1 MSLLN
6 GGISAIFGAALSGL
20 YLDGTLHR
28 SGTNPV
34 YDQSGNIVGYSG
46 DGDLTIKVQR
56 DACSWS
62 MKQSPGYV
70 DGDVMLIVLA
80 HGLAEAITTDMEISD
95 GAGKRWMVQ
104 SADLDAASSHWI
116 CRGRLAAVPD
126 GGDPDES
133 AS

>member
-1 MSLLN
+1 MGFLD

-28 SGTNPV
+28 DGTNPV

-46 DGDLTIKVQR
+46 GVSLPIKVQR

-80 HGLAEAITTDMEISD
+80 HGLAATITTDMEISD
-95 GAGKRWMVQ
+95 GAWQAVDGAKRRSGRRLV
-104 SADLDAASSHWI
+104 ALDLSRASG
-116 CRGRLAAVPD
+116 CRA
-126 GGDPDES
+126 
-133 AS
+133 